1 MGSKAYRREV
11 RGERQGYIYQLM
23 TYNKVIKQEI
33 EYPIK
38 YHITTSTG
46 SIAEKL
52 LWKIFTK
59 RSIEKIDDFSNYLR

>member
-1 MGSKAYRREV
+1 M
-11 RGERQGYIYQLM
+11 RGKTNLKVERQGYIYQLVA
-23 TYNKVIKQEI
+23 NDKVIKQEI

-59 RSIEKIDDFSNYLR
+59 RSIEKIDDFSNYL